1 MDNSEQ
7 QYNINDLAHFMKR
20 SREDDN
26 PYVFVTG
33 AGCSVTAGIPLA
45 NQIVKELNEK
55 FTVELKS
62 LTDEDRKD
70 YGKCMECIDISK
82 RRNYLKNYIKSAKI
96 NWAHIALACLIESG
110 YVRRVLTFN
119 FDNLL
124 ARSCG
129 LLGIFPATYDFTAAN
144 LNLHSL
150 IDDPAIV
157 HLHGQGHGFIQLNT
171 QLETDKHATSLR
183 EFVRHTLNESPTLF
197 IGYSGKNDAFLP
209 QVETQFSG
217 QHQLF
222 WVDMSKQAPEHLEK
236 DILKSNLAN
245 YISCNDGADIFLI
258 QLAQNLNCFPP
269 TIFPDPYQHLLN
281 ELNEVASYPLSSY
294 PLHEN
299 ETLNN
304 NKDLLTDKVNYYTQ
318 DILIDNVNYYT
329 QDILIDTN
337 NRLKEAQQRDK
348 DNEINILQEYM
359 EGNYIKIIQV
369 LETKSSL
376 DNQQELWLARSYFGL
391 ALEKSSIQSQI
402 DLYNIMIQKFSD
414 NSELFIQDLVAKALF
429 NKVIM
434 LEKLGQL
441 ERLIEVCDDIVRR
454 NDNRNELRLRRHVSK
469 ALFSKACVLGKLG
482 RSEEAITVYNDIMK
496 RFDSN
501 DSLVSQVQAAET
513 LFNITTELMKLGR
526 TEDILNTYDELIEK
540 FSDSSKLLVQVQVA
554 KSLLNKA
561 GILLL
566 EFGKPEDAIVVYDK
580 AIELFGNTNELILQ
594 ETITNIMLVKA
605 EVLRESGQIK
615 EAIDIYDDFI
625 ERFDGSDEPFL
636 KERVAIALDGR
647 ATLSIL

>member
-1 MDNSEQ
+1 MDSSGQ
-7 QYNINDLAHFMKR
+7 QYNIDDLAHFMKT
-20 SREDDN
+20 SREDN
-26 PYVFVTG
+26 KPYVFVTG

-55 FTVELKS
+55 FAVELKS
-62 LTDEDRKD
+62 LSDEDRKD

-82 RRNYLKNYIKSAKI
+82 RRNYLKDYIKNAKI

-110 YVRRVLTFN
+110 YIRRVLTFN

-129 LLGIFPATYDFTAAN
+129 LLGIYPATYDFTAAN

-150 IDDPAIV
+150 IDDPAII

-171 QLETDKHATSLR
+171 QSETDKHANSLR

-236 DILKSNLAN
+236 DILKSSLAN
-245 YISCNDGADIFLI
+245 YISCTEGADIFLI
-258 QLAQNLNCFPP
+258 QLAQKLNCFPP

-281 ELNEVASYPLSSY
+281 ELNEVASYPLSNY
-294 PLHEN
+294 PLYKNESLEN
-299 ETLNN
+299 NE
-304 NKDLLTDKVNYYTQ
+304 DLLIDKVNYYTQ
-318 DILIDNVNYYT
+318 DILINT
-329 QDILIDTN
+329 KS
-337 NRLKEAQQRDK
+337 RLEEAQQIDK

-359 EGNYIKIIQV
+359 EGNYKKIIQV
-369 LETKSSL
+369 IESKSSL

-391 ALEKSSIQSQI
+391 ALQQQSSIQKQV
-402 DLYNIMIQKFSD
+402 DLYDAMIQKFSD
-414 NSELFIQDLVAKALF
+414 SNELFIQDLVARALF
-429 NKVIM
+429 NKASM
-434 LEKLGQL
+434 LKKLGKP
-441 ERLIEVCDDIVRR
+441 ERAVEVYDNIVKR
-454 NDNRNELRLRRHVSK
+454 NDDRKEPRLRKYVSR
-469 ALFSKACVLGKLG
+469 ALFLKAYDLGKLG
-482 RSEEAITVYNDIMK
+482 CSEEAITVYNDIIK
-496 RFDSN
+496 RFDS
-501 DSLVSQVQAAET
+501 DDGSVSQVQAAET
-513 LFNITTELMKLGR
+513 LFNITAELRKLGR
-526 TEDILNTYDELIEK
+526 TEDILISYDALIEK
-540 FSDSSKLLVQVQVA
+540 FSDSGELLVQVQVA

-566 EFGKPEDAIVVYDK
+566 EFKKLKDAIVVYDK
-580 AIELFGNTNELILQ
+580 AIELFGNTNELMLQ
-594 ETITNIMLVKA
+594 KIITNMTFVKA
-605 EVLRESGQIK
+605 VVLRESGQIK
-615 EAIDIYDDFI
+615 EAIDVYDDFI

-636 KERVAIALDGR
+636 QEHVARALDSK
-647 ATLSIL
+647 AELSVL